1 MALEQEKNKDKIYF
15 VKKIK
20 KEESIINS
28 CIFFD
33 RDGVIIEDCHY
44 IKNPED
50 VKLCPGV
57 KELLR
62 YLYDKKKIIILI
74 TNQSGISKKLL
85 SWEDYKKVT
94 MRLIELLGHPN
105 PISAI
110 YANSYNDC
118 SQGSWRKPKP
128 GMILQATRDYAID
141 LESSIL
147 IGDRQSDLDAG
158 LNAGIKNLVHVLT
171 GHGSNERKL
180 IKSRIDNCGQYTSG
194 KRGSKIFL
202 IENLISFKKLIENS
216 KFIKNG

>member
-1 MALEQEKNKDKIYF
+1 MALEQEKNKDQIFF
-15 VKKIK
+15 VKKNK
-20 KEESIINS
+20 MEDNNTNS

-50 VKLCPGV
+50 VKLCSGV
-57 KELLR
+57 KELLK
-62 YLYDKKKIIILI
+62 YLYDKKKLIILI

-94 MRLIELLGHPN
+94 KRLIELLGYPN

-110 YANSYNDC
+110 YANSYTD
-118 SQGSWRKPKP
+118 SSEGSWRKPNP
-128 GMILQATRDYAID
+128 GMIHQAARDFAID

-171 GHGSNERKL
+171 GHGSNERNL
-180 IKSRIDNCGQYTSG
+180 IKSRIDNFGKYTSG

-202 IENLISFKKLIENS
+202 IENLIGFKKLIKNS
-216 KFIKNG
+216 KF

>member
-1 MALEQEKNKDKIYF
+1 MTLEQEKNKDQIFF
-15 VKKIK
+15 VKTNK
-20 KEESIINS
+20 KEDYITNS

-50 VKLCPGV
+50 VKLCTGV
-57 KELLR
+57 KELLK
-62 YLYDKKKIIILI
+62 YLYDKKKLIILI

-85 SWEDYKKVT
+85 SWEDYNKVT
-94 MRLIELLGHPN
+94 KRLIELLGYPN

-110 YANSYNDC
+110 YANSYND
-118 SQGSWRKPKP
+118 SSKGSWRKPNP
-128 GMILQATRDYAID
+128 GMIHQAARDFAID

-171 GHGSNERKL
+171 GHGSNERNL
-180 IKSRIDNCGQYTSG
+180 IKSRIDNFGKYTSG
-194 KRGSKIFL
+194 NRSSKIFL
-202 IENLISFKKLIENS
+202 IENLIGFKKLIKNS
-216 KFIKNG
+216 EF